1 MTALSS
7 LIGTR
12 GVQELEEATLSR
24 YDTARGANHA
34 VEVRYHERCERV
46 DARHG
51 KKKEKPLSAPAQDMR
66 RKILRHGSIRA
77 GRTREKDVYDH
88 HENLKNP

>member
-7 LIGTR
+7 PIGTR

-34 VEVRYHERCERV
+34 LEVRYHERCERFRSEPALARGGMEKKNPV
-46 DARHG
+46 EQRVYARHG
-51 KKKEKPLSAPAQDMR
+51 TEREKKKEPLS
-66 RKILRHGSIRA
+66 I
-77 GRTREKDVYDH
+77 
-88 HENLKNP
+88 